1 MEITEAVGFIQF
13 WGMTPPINFLED
25 QECNPPNLVFCFT

>member
-25 QECNPPNLVFCFT
+25 QECKPPAMVVRFT